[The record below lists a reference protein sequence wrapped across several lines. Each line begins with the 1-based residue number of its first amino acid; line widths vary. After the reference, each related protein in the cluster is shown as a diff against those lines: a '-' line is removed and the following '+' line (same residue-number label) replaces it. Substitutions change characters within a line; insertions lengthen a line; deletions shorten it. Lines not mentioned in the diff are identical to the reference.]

1 MYYTLENKGK
11 PWSRI
16 VKLTKS
22 ATPDICASA
31 APPLHRCRACKSQF
45 YRKCGCSFAS
55 NQASILILLAWL
67 MSGIPFCLSCYH
79 MATSRVYKF
88 SIKCFILLAGA
99 IVLCLYYRSRLSL
112 NIFHVPSTMCF
123 ICTLLLGNHTVAS
136 RRAYKQSLLHQYASL
151 NLGHILL
158 RVVEKSVV
166 TGHWMRDLVLLCCV
180 HSPIVVSGYITWGG
194 S

>member
-1 MYYTLENKGK
+1 MRKCRST
-11 PWSRI
+11 
-16 VKLTKS
+16 
-22 ATPDICASA
+22 
-31 APPLHRCRACKSQF
+31 APPMPCKSHF
-45 YRKCGCSFAS
+45 CRKCGCSFAS

-67 MSGIPFCLSCYH
+67 MSGVPFCLTCYH

-99 IVLCLYYRSRLSL
+99 NKYD
-112 NIFHVPSTMCF
+112 
-123 ICTLLLGNHTVAS
+123 TLLVLSPSLKSQHLPCALHHVLYLHFAPWES
-136 RRAYKQSLLHQYASL
+136 YRCFSKQSLLHQYASL

-158 RVVEKSVV
+158 RVVEKAVV